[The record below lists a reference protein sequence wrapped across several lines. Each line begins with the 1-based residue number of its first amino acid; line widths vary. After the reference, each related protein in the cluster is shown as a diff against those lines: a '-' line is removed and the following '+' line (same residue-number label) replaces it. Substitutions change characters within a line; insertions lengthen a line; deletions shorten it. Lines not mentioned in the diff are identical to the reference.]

1 MHNKSTLDQIQQ
13 PEFKK
18 ETTKGTA
25 ANNRRNLRNELGTS
39 DKATDAL

>member
-18 ETTKGTA
+18 ETTKLLT
-25 ANNRRNLRNELGTS
+25 LGPFTIG
-39 DKATDAL
+39 LIQCIR